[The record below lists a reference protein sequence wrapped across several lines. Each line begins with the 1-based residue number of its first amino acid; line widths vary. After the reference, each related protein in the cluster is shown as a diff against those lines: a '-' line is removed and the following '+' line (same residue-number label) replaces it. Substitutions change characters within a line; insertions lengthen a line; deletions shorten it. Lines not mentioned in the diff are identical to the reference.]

1 MVYHNVKEHIWL
13 KFNMTYSISELLIL
27 IKETPVTEEE
37 VNTLRNR
44 LIKQSKEKDPTIPSK
59 EFLDRYYSL

>member
-1 MVYHNVKEHIWL
+1 
-13 KFNMTYSISELLIL
+13 MTYSISELLVL
-27 IKETPVTEEE
+27 IKETPVTEK

>member
-1 MVYHNVKEHIWL
+1 
-13 KFNMTYSISELLIL
+13 MTYSISELLIL

-44 LIKQSKEKDPTIPSK
+44 LIKQSKDPTIPSK

>member
-1 MVYHNVKEHIWL
+1 
-13 KFNMTYSISELLIL
+13 MTYSISELLVL
-27 IKETPVTEEE
+27 IKETSVTEEE